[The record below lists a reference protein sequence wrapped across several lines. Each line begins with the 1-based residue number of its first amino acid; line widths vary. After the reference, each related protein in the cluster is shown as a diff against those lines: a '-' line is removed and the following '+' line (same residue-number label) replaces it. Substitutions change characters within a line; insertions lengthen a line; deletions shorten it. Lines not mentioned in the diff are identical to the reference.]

1 MPSRIKALRN
11 PPNLF
16 SHALK
21 SLNSVASSFALFGDN
36 IAHDKAKS
44 VHVLGLMN
52 SATKEAVGRSSVQGS
67 WGEGFRLFL
76 GLIGFRVTLGLR
88 L

>member
-1 MPSRIKALRN
+1 MGGR
-11 PPNLF
+11 
-16 SHALK
+16 
-21 SLNSVASSFALFGDN
+21 SLEAEWIHFALFGDN